1 MRKNTVETFKAWVSG
16 RKCKKTGRNG
26 ASIWTDGE
34 TVYSYGT
41 AIMRRKGDTIA
52 LNVQKYS
59 STTSNHQN
67 TLRILL
73 EEDRIAKIALVSE
86 PSDLF

>member
-1 MRKNTVETFKAWVSG
+1 MRKNAVETFKAWAAG
-16 RKCKKTGRNG
+16 KNKKKS

-41 AIMRRKGDTIA
+41 AIMRRKGGTIV

-59 STTSNHQN
+59 PTTSNHQN

-73 EEDRIAKIALVSE
+73 EEERIAKIVLVSE

>member
-1 MRKNTVETFKAWVSG
+1 MRKNTVETFKAWAAG
-16 RKCKKTGRNG
+16 KNIKKC

-41 AIMRRKGDTIA
+41 AIMRRKGDTIV

-59 STTSNHQN
+59 PTTSNHQN

-73 EEDRIAKIALVSE
+73 EEERIAKIVLVSE